1 MVIIIINTNA
11 FIVLMIY
18 KTFNSNF
25 NATTAKI
32 DTTRASYESTPPM
45 LPVSSVVNDTTES
58 TRGQFSETYQ
68 TKQTS
73 TVTSS
78 KTSLKDT
85 TRAKG
90 L

>member
-1 MVIIIINTNA
+1 MVIIIINTHA

-18 KTFNSNF
+18 TTF

-32 DTTRASYESTPPM
+32 DTTRISYESTPPM

-58 TRGQFSETYQ
+58 TRGQSSETYQ

-78 KTSLKDT
+78 KTSPKDT

>member
-1 MVIIIINTNA
+1 MVIIIINTHA

-18 KTFNSNF
+18 KTFN
-25 NATTAKI
+25 ATTAKI
-32 DTTRASYESTPPM
+32 DTTRRSYESTPPM

-58 TRGQFSETYQ
+58 TRGQSSETYQ

-78 KTSLKDT
+78 KTSPKDT

>member
-1 MVIIIINTNA
+1 MVIIIINTHA

-18 KTFNSNF
+18 TTF

-32 DTTRASYESTPPM
+32 DTTRASYESRPPM

-58 TRGQFSETYQ
+58 TRGQSSETYQ

-78 KTSLKDT
+78 KTSPKDT

>member
-1 MVIIIINTNA
+1 MVIIIINTHA

-18 KTFNSNF
+18 KTF

-58 TRGQFSETYQ
+58 TRGQSSETYQ

-78 KTSLKDT
+78 KTSPKDT